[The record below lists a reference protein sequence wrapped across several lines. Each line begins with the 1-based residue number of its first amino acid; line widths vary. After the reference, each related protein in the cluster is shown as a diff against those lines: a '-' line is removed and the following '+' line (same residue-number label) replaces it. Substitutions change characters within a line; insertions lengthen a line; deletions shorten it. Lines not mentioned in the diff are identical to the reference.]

1 MAIQILT
8 LSENTAGMPRLISEW
23 GISIL
28 IEIEDQK
35 ILFDTGQGV
44 SAAYNA
50 NVLGINLATIDK
62 IILSHGHFDHTGGLR
77 QVLMGMKKE
86 IEVIAHPDIWDA
98 KYVKRPDSNYMY
110 GGIPFQKD
118 ELESLGANFIYTRDA
133 MWLNDNLVIAGEIPL
148 ANDYEEIDPGLLIKE
163 GDQFKPDPLLDD
175 RALIIKTELGLVV
188 IAGCAHRGIV
198 NTLNYAREL
207 TGEERIHAV
216 MGGIHLMRTSEIRM
230 ELTIAAFREMNVQ
243 RIGVSHCTGQWAS
256 ARLAQEF
263 GDKFFFNNAGTAIS
277 WHR

>member
-8 LSENTAGMPRLISEW
+8 LSENTAGIPRLMSEW

-28 IEIEDQK
+28 VEMEDQK
-35 ILFDTGQGV
+35 ILFDTGQRI
-44 SAAYNA
+44 SAACNA
-50 NVLGINLATIDK
+50 NVLGVNLPGIDK
-62 IILSHGHFDHTGGLR
+62 IALSHGHFDHTGGLR
-77 QVLMGMKKE
+77 HILMGMKKE
-86 IEVIAHPDIWDA
+86 VEVIAHPDIWDT
-98 KYVKRPDSNYMY
+98 KYAKRPDSNYMY
-110 GGIPFQKD
+110 IGIPFQKN
-118 ELESLGANFIYTRDA
+118 ELESLGANFVYTRDA
-133 MWLNDNLVIAGEIPL
+133 MWLNDNLVIPGEIPL
-148 ANDYEEIDPGLLIKE
+148 ANDYEEIDPGLLIKK

-188 IAGCAHRGIV
+188 IAGCAHRGII

-207 TGEERIHAV
+207 TGEKRIHAV
-216 MGGIHLMRTSEIRM
+216 MGGIHLMYTSEIRM
-230 ELTIAAFREMNVQ
+230 ELTIAAFREMDVQ

-277 WHR
+277 FP